1 MDELVAKL
9 QGATVAITNK
19 VPLRGDI
26 LKQLPQLKM
35 IDVPYCKEHRIA
47 VANIRND
54 AVHTVPEY
62 AFALILALRC
72 NLLAYRQDVEAGVW
86 QKSEQV

>member
-1 MDELVAKL
+1 MAGRNFLFVR
-9 QGATVAITNK
+9 GPTI
-19 VPLRGDI
+19 VPERVQRAMVVSMED
-26 LKQLPQLKM
+26 
-35 IDVPYCKEHRIA
+35 HRIA

-54 AVHTVPEY
+54 AVHMVPEY

>member
-1 MDELVAKL
+1 MVVSMED
-9 QGATVAITNK
+9 
-19 VPLRGDI
+19 
-26 LKQLPQLKM
+26 
-35 IDVPYCKEHRIA
+35 HRIA

-54 AVHTVPEY
+54 AVHMVPEY